1 MKVQHGIVYSDSS
14 GKFGGGVATKG
25 RYGAVVR
32 TKVKPKQPASNYAAV
47 VRANFTAVSAAWR
60 TVTAA
65 NVAAWNAVA
74 KTTKLSDIMGRSYSP
89 SGFQMFASFNM
100 NLLAIGKTIILT
112 APTLTAV
119 PTLTSASLTAVVA
132 GGVVTLTYAPAVPA
146 NVTYKCFA
154 TPSIPVGKVVKAS
167 DFRQIGT
174 VVTADAS
181 PLALTS
187 EYAAKYP
194 NPMVSGQVVYV
205 RLVPVIWTPGQ
216 AGIPFQ
222 VSATVV
228 AA

>member
-1 MKVQHGIVYSDSS
+1 MKVQHGVIYSDTS

-32 TKVKPKQPASNYAAV
+32 TKVKPRQPVSNASAI

-60 TVTAA
+60 TVTAS

-89 SGFQMFASFNM
+89 SGFQLFASYNM

-112 APTLTAV
+112 APTLTTV
-119 PTLTSASLTAVVA
+119 PTMTSASLTAVVA

-146 NVTYKCFA
+146 NVSFKVMA

-174 VVTADAS
+174 LVTADAS
-181 PLALTS
+181 PFALTTM
-187 EYAAKYP
+187 YNTKYP
-194 NPMVSGQVVYV
+194 SSLVAGNVVYV
-205 RLVPVIWTPGQ
+205 RLVPVVWTPGQ
-216 AGIPFQ
+216 AGLSFQ
-222 VSATVV
+222 VSATV
-228 AA
+228 AAA